1 MPEIVADS
9 VDAFVFRKS
18 GARVQFLLLQR
29 DTGRSFAGI
38 WQSMH
43 TRIEQRET
51 TLAAA
56 RRAIREGIGVD
67 PLSAY
72 SIDYIGQ
79 VFDHERDLIVLAP
92 SIAFA
97 LPPGAEYTLGDGYKA
112 LAWFDAD
119 DAANRLLWLD
129 QREAVRRFAALV
141 LEGGDDVEL
150 YRIG

>member
-18 GARVQFLLLQR
+18 GSRVQFLLLQR
-29 DTGRSFAGI
+29 ETTRSFAGV

-56 RRAIREGIGVD
+56 RRSIRVSIGVD

-72 SIDYIGQ
+72 SIDYVGQ
-79 VFDHERDLIVLAP
+79 IFDHERDLIVLSP
-92 SIAFA
+92 TIAFA
-97 LPPGAEYTLGDGYKA
+97 
-112 LAWFDAD
+112 
-119 DAANRLLWLD
+119 
-129 QREAVRRFAALV
+129 VRAMITVCGRSPRAPCSSSS
-141 LEGGDDVEL
+141 
-150 YRIG
+150 RIRRVASNPFRTGMLQSISTTR

>member
-1 MPEIVADS
+1 MPDIVADS

-29 DTGRSFAGI
+29 ETGRSFAGV

-43 TRIEQRET
+43 TRIESRET

-56 RRAIREGIGVD
+56 RRAIRESIGVD

-79 VFDHERDLIVLAP
+79 IFDHERDLIVLAP
-92 SIAFA
+92 SIAFS

-112 LAWFDAD
+112 LAWFDAE
-119 DAANRLLWLD
+119 DATNRLLWAD
-129 QREAVRRFAALV
+129 QREAIRRFAALV
-141 LEGGDDVEL
+141 ADGGDDLEL